1 MINVVLIGNDKT
13 VQQRL
18 AAQADI
24 KVTVLQAT
32 TVDETVQRAKQYW
45 PDIIISEQKMENIDS
60 DILCH
65 FLNKICP
72 SAQNIILA
80 EDFPTFSMLESSGF
94 KVRGYLTSEQKHLV
108 VKAVRVV
115 HDGEAWLSRKL
126 VAEMLNYFTSMHSE
140 LENEKPVKLNV
151 IS

>member
-1 MINVVLIGNDKT
+1 MINVVLISNDRT

-24 KVTVLQAT
+24 KLTVLQAT
-32 TVDETVQRAKQYW
+32 TMDETAQRAKQHS
-45 PDIIISEQKMENIDS
+45 PDIIISEQNMEKIDS

-65 FLNKICP
+65 ILNKTCP
-72 SAQNIILA
+72 LAQNIILVD
-80 EDFPTFSMLESSGF
+80 DFPTFNMLQNAGF
-94 KVRGYLTSEQKHLV
+94 KVRGYLTSEQKHLI

-115 HDGEAWLSRKL
+115 HNGEAWLPRKL
-126 VAEMLNYFTSMHSE
+126 VAEMLNHYASIHSE
-140 LENEKPVKLNV
+140 LANEKTLKLNV

>member
-1 MINVVLIGNDKT
+1 MINVVLISNDRT

-24 KVTVLQAT
+24 QLTVLQAT
-32 TVDETVQRAKQYW
+32 TVDDTVQLTKKHS
-45 PDIIISEQKMENIDS
+45 PDIIISEQNMEKIDS

-65 FLNKICP
+65 ILNKTCP
-72 SAQNIILA
+72 SAQNIILVD
-80 EDFPTFSMLESSGF
+80 DFPTFNMLQNSGF
-94 KVRGYLTSEQKHLV
+94 KVRGYLTSEQKHLI

-115 HDGEAWLSRKL
+115 HNGEAWLPRKL
-126 VAEMLNYFTSMHSE
+126 VAEMLNYFTSIHTE
-140 LENEKPVKLNV
+140 LDNQKPAKLNV